1 MQSGNDTS
9 VINDVDTTTL
19 LGKPHKVILFD
30 DSVHTMEEVSIQI
43 IKAIRCPPEK
53 AINIMIEAHST
64 GQAVVFTGSL
74 ERCELV
80 VEILEQIK
88 LTTDIIPA

>member
-1 MQSGNDTS
+1 MSTQIEND
-9 VINDVDTTTL
+9 IDTTTIF
-19 LGKPHKVILFD
+19 GKPYKVILHN
-30 DSVHTMEEVSIQI
+30 DSYHKDYEVVIQI
-43 IKAIRCPPEK
+43 IKAIHCTAEK
-53 AINIMIEAHST
+53 AINIMVEAHST
-64 GQAVVFTGSL
+64 GQTVVFTGSK

>member
-1 MQSGNDTS
+1 MSSTQLNQDIEISN
-9 VINDVDTTTL
+9 L
-19 LGKPHKVILFD
+19 LGKPYKVILFND
-30 DSVHTMEEVSIQI
+30 ECHGMEEVVKQI
-43 IKAIRCPPEK
+43 MRATHCSAEQ
-53 AINIMIEAHST
+53 AINIMLEAHRT
-64 GQAVVFTGSL
+64 GQAVVFTGSK